1 MYNLKVMGEWL
12 IQPNQ
17 KKDIITFLVNPKDDS
32 EKGLKE
38 QIKQNSDVQK
48 LRNLN
53 VDFLLMIRK
62 LSR

>member
-38 QIKQNSDVQK
+38 QIK
-48 LRNLN
+48 
-53 VDFLLMIRK
+53 
-62 LSR
+62 